1 MKKSVFTL
9 LALIATI
16 YPVRAYEYF
25 TIFFSDGTKSET
37 FYATDVDSICYS
49 KLSLDSIAYDEWQ
62 VQEIYTCDSV
72 YRYPLAQI
80 DSLSFRDVDVIN
92 VARDI
97 AKASTSIVPLFS
109 KCNSI
114 NELSE
119 YLQTIKEYK
128 EVEDAWTDN
137 QTLFVK
143 IRDWGTVTF
152 SYPPVM
158 KSDNT
163 TSAARSS
170 SPLMRKASES
180 QNISNYKA
188 CIIDQTH
195 NDDEHSR
202 ARDVTKD
209 LLKSYND
216 LGIKCETIYD
226 PLPVFFSNTIYDY
239 DLVFLMTH
247 GSYDSHSNIHW
258 LTTGEEILRSGDVN
272 EISEKDFDALYD
284 IAEFFFSNK
293 YPDISADKIS
303 LGWIGE
309 IKDGIKNCVWYT
321 KVSEKYIASSTR
333 KFSSKNVAVFNLAC
347 QSLMDNDHLGNV
359 FLEKGA
365 KCYLG
370 YTETNTIGD
379 QGGKHFFN
387 NMMSGKCAYGAELSI
402 PNEWRTETLKDGT
415 KPVLKL
421 LPENAEK
428 TKNYRITMPETLSAE
443 NQSAEYKESFILK
456 GRMNLLNIDDA
467 TSRYK
472 TGFQYSTNSDI
483 SQAQDIEVKG
493 KYDGST
499 LYMNWEKTLNESDLQ
514 PNTTYYY
521 RSYMNDGYSN
531 CYGEIKSFTTP
542 GTTIPDENAEPYGV
556 ITEDGTLLTYY
567 YDSKKKERLGYI
579 VGVPYCNGNI
589 KTVSFDASFIY
600 YKPQSTFRWFQ
611 NGRNIK
617 SIKGLENLDTSEVES
632 MDHMFDGCSSLES
645 IYLASFNTSNVKGM
659 RAMFSGCSSLKNL
672 NLSSFDTSNVTNM
685 EYMFARCSSLS
696 TLDLHN
702 FDTHNVTT
710 MYAIV
715 GGCNSLTS
723 LDFSNL
729 YLTGNN
735 GKELFSGL
743 AALETINL
751 GNANTTNATDLS
763 SMFSGCVSLKNLNL
777 SSFDT
782 SNVTDMGG
790 MFASCTSLTS
800 LDLSNFDV
808 NKAVNIGNV
817 KGWGICFMFE
827 NCSSLVTIYA
837 GNWLLNSGST
847 YGCFNGCNKLIGG
860 KGTKVGSNV
869 WYDNDGKPYEY
880 YCSDRV
886 NAAHIDGGRDDP
898 GLFTAK

>member
-333 KFSSKNVAVFNLAC
+333 KFSGKNVAVFNLAC

-387 NMMSGKCAYGAELSI
+387 NLMSGKCAYGAEQSI
-402 PNEWRTETLKDGT
+402 PNEWRTEALDDGT

-428 TKNYRITMPETLSAE
+428 TKNYRITTPETLSTE
-443 NQSAEYKESFILK
+443 NQSAENKESFILK

-556 ITEDGTLLTYY
+556 LKDSTLTFY
-567 YDSKKKERLGYI
+567 YDNNKNVREGEVYEIKNEYSYI
-579 VGVPYCNGNI
+579 APLWKDKMNKVIFDKSFSNFFP
-589 KTVSFDASFIY
+589 VSTNS
-600 YKPQSTFRWFQ
+600 WFF
-611 NGRNIK
+611 
-617 SIKGLENLDTSEVES
+617 S
-632 MDHMFDGCSSLES
+632 CSSLQE
-645 IYLASFNTSNVKGM
+645 IENIQYLN
-659 RAMFSGCSSLKNL
+659 
-672 NLSSFDTSNVTNM
+672 
-685 EYMFARCSSLS
+685 
-696 TLDLHN
+696 
-702 FDTHNVTT
+702 
-710 MYAIV
+710 
-715 GGCNSLTS
+715 
-723 LDFSNL
+723 
-729 YLTGNN
+729 
-735 GKELFSGL
+735 
-743 AALETINL
+743 
-751 GNANTTNATDLS
+751 
-763 SMFSGCVSLKNLNL
+763 
-777 SSFDT
+777 T
-782 SNVTDMGG
+782 SNVTDMRC
-790 MFASCTSLTS
+790 MFCDCRALASLDVSCFNTSNVTDMVSMFSGCSSLTS
-800 LDLSNFDV
+800 LDLSNF
-808 NKAVNIGNV
+808 NTSNV
-817 KGWGICFMFE
+817 TNMVFMFSGCNSLTSLDCSNFVLKGKAGNLGLFE
-827 NCSSLVTIYA
+827 GLSNLKTLNLKNVNTSQATTMTNMFRGCSSLTSLDLSSFNTTNVMYMASMFADCSSLTSLDLSNFNTSNVTNMASMFSGCSSLTNLDLSSFKLADCYIGRIFRNCSSLRTIYA
-837 GNWLLNSGST
+837 NDWGNGGNSGAFS
-847 YGCFNGCNKLIGG
+847 GCDNLAGEQ
-860 KGTKVGSNV
+860 GTKIGRNYY
-869 WYDNDGKPYEY
+869 YDKWGNYCFYICGTDGIYA
-880 YCSDRV
+880 R
-886 NAAHIDGGRDDP
+886 IDGGKDRP